1 MIPHVRTPKSLSN
14 AKIKIFVRV
23 CHWTLKGQLYQKDI
37 ISYLVGPNKRPS
49 NKRSTHCQLSHN
61 FIRMTL
67 VSVRQMS
74 FIFVIA
80 DHCEMT
86 WVSIEVEWVLPL
98 FGCPFYMA
106 PFFSAAGCIH
116 AVTAMQPTHF
126 LTHVPD

>member
-1 MIPHVRTPKSLSN
+1 MISHVRTPKSMADS
-14 AKIKIFVRV
+14 KIKIFLKI
-23 CHWTLKGQLYQKDI
+23 CHWTVEGEYQKDI
-37 ISYLVGPNKRPS
+37 ISHLVGSNVEPS
-49 NKRSTHCQLSHN
+49 NKRSKHCHLIQN
-61 FIRMTL
+61 FLKMTL